1 MQESLLV
8 YDITEIG
15 KVSKI
20 ITNYMKKYNKL
31 LFSGPLGSG
40 KTTLIKGIMHEIG
53 YNANVSS
60 PTFSLINEYT
70 VKDKMIYHIDLYRIN
85 EVDELYEIGFD
96 EYLKSGNICLIEWP
110 KIAMKMIDKDF
121 VHIKLKEISKTKRS
135 LEIKKSI

>member
-1 MQESLLV
+1 MQESLFV

-20 ITNYMKKYNKL
+20 ITNYMKKFNKL

-96 EYLKSGNICLIEWP
+96 EYLRSGNTCLIEWP

>member
-96 EYLKSGNICLIEWP
+96 EYLRSGNICLIEWP

-121 VHIKLKEISKTKRS
+121 VHIKLKEISKNKRS